1 MAQLEHYQIGPC
13 RLLLVGIKNYPG
25 IANLNESISETDTHI
40 PLVYIDEY
48 PEAGGIVDIEGEKI
62 YYGQKRDR
70 ALVDCIRGFLGTTPA
85 SHIND
90 CPIRVTPNGDTR
102 VIPDGDTRCA
112 GAGTDVPLYASD
124 LGETH
129 GGVAISVT
137 ENVAEIHM
145 DGKGV
150 VPIDEGRTGL
160 LIKVNAN
167 LAYVTL
173 ESLSIVLRGKG
184 IDSEQ
189 GIVIGSEAG
198 KSLLSAAKPLII
210 VPYIE
215 GSPSSDVEDLIA
227 LAKAG
232 MKLSGTIQ
240 FDYTNQR
247 VLGVEFTSFKDKKGR
262 ICLIG
267 NEVTKLI

>member
-1 MAQLEHYQIGPC
+1 MQIKHHEIGPC
-13 RLLLVGIKNYPG
+13 RLLLVGIKDNPG
-25 IANLNESISETDTHI
+25 IANFNESIGETDTSI
-40 PLVYIDEY
+40 SLVNIDEY
-48 PEAGGIVDIEGEKI
+48 PEAGIIDLEGEKI
-62 YYGQKRDR
+62 YYGRKYGE

-85 SHIND
+85 SHLND
-90 CPIRVTPNGDTR
+90 CPIRIIPNGDVR
-102 VIPDGDTRCA
+102 VIPNGNTRCA

-129 GGVAISVT
+129 GGVTVAVT
-137 ENVAEIHM
+137 ENVVESHT
-145 DGKGV
+145 DLKGSAPV
-150 VPIDEGRTGL
+150 DEVGTGL
-160 LIKVNAN
+160 SIKVNAN

-227 LAKAG
+227 LTKAG
-232 MKLSGTIQ
+232 MKLSGTVQ

-262 ICLIG
+262 ICLVG
-267 NEVTKLI
+267 GEVANI